1 MSTTTDP
8 VHSPA
13 SQRLSF
19 TIFANRVVY
28 ALSRRWLFTLA
39 LLLSIYV
46 GLPWLAPVFMKLGWT
61 GAGQAIYAVYST
73 QCHQLPQRSYFL
85 FGPKAMYSLEEIQ
98 SAWQKTDNP
107 IILRQFVGNPQMGWK
122 VAWSDR
128 MVSMYT
134 STLAGLLIFG
144 WLGKRLKP
152 LPLWAFALF
161 ILPMAVDGGTHLVS
175 DVLSRGRVGL
185 GFRDS
190 NAWLAALT
198 NNAFPLTFY
207 AGDALGSFNS
217 WMRIATGVLFG
228 LGLVWLVGPLIADA
242 FSDAAREIEAKFQRA
257 NISL

>member
-1 MSTTTDP
+1 MSTITDP
-8 VHSPA
+8 VRA
-13 SQRLSF
+13 SASEKSGV
-19 TIFANRVVY
+19 TIIANKIVY
-28 ALSRRWLFTLA
+28 ALSRRWLLTLT

-46 GLPWLAPVFMKLGWT
+46 GTPWLAPVFMKLGWA

-134 STLAGLLIFG
+134 SILAGLLIFG

-161 ILPMAVDGGTHLVS
+161 VLPMAADGGTHLVS

-190 NAWLAALT
+190 NVWLAGLT
-198 NNAFPLTFY
+198 NNVFPPTFY

-217 WMRIATGVLFG
+217 WMRILTGLLFG
-228 LGLVWLVGPLIADA
+228 LGLVWLIGPLIADA
-242 FSDAAREIEAKFQRA
+242 FSDAAREIEAKFRRA